1 MAREDGN
8 CEVWV
13 GVEGLEDGRT
23 EVPAGLGREWVSE
36 GGLLCFAFIWI
47 GERNWDGEDCS
58 TGLTPMTMTFLMS

>member
-36 GGLLCFAFIWI
+36 GGLLCFALLSFGLERGI
-47 GERNWDGEDCS
+47 GMARIAALDS
-58 TGLTPMTMTFLMS
+58 RQ